1 MATDP
6 NPLDSFKLRAE
17 SREQYLKDLARDD
30 TQLLINQLFKLP
42 TEQKEDVVVAVLPAG
57 TTRIPREKPVP
68 KPKAPTRW
76 SEFAKQ
82 KGIKKRKREKLVWDE
97 TIKDWRPRYGYK
109 RAVVEKQKNWLI
121 EIPDNKDPMTD
132 AHAELKKKKK
142 ERVAKNEYQ
151 RLRNIARNNKAKVPK
166 NLFLPTENL
175 SKDEVSKAVTVAKS
189 ATASH
194 GKFAGTLK
202 EEKNVK
208 VRRAK
213 RKFESNFGDSRKERD
228 AQMKVFEEMQ
238 RKKPKLDVKQAAN
251 QVIHQVE
258 LDPSENRGKKK
269 TRGKEKSSKK
279 KGGLNRKG
287 RGRPQNAKHK
297 KGKKK

>member
-1 MATDP
+1 MGCVFFPST
-6 NPLDSFKLRAE
+6 
-17 SREQYLKDLARDD
+17 
-30 TQLLINQLFKLP
+30 
-42 TEQKEDVVVAVLPAG
+42 
-57 TTRIPREKPVP
+57 
-68 KPKAPTRW
+68 
-76 SEFAKQ
+76 
-82 KGIKKRKREKLVWDE
+82 
-97 TIKDWRPRYGYK
+97 
-109 RAVVEKQKNWLI
+109 
-121 EIPDNKDPMTD
+121 DPMTD

-189 ATASH
+189 ATRSH
-194 GKFAGTLK
+194 GKFAGTPEGG
-202 EEKNVK
+202 EE
-208 VRRAK
+208 RQSSPRQAQGCLHSAPSSPSLPLQ
-213 RKFESNFGDSRKERD
+213 FESNFGDSRKERD

-287 RGRPQNAKHK
+287 RGRPQNAKYK